1 MPTPFADPELWQHG
15 TFTFVVASQNSTI
28 DSRGNKTGDG
38 EAIALTFKLKPSGG
52 SVQQLEESDKATE
65 PYEAKLVAVNGD
77 YEEFALPVGI
87 KQGDVGDGIL
97 QGRRCKATV
106 KAIAQSSLA
115 PLLVGILGSSV
126 RLELD
131 YRIQRGSVM

>member
-1 MPTPFADPELWQHG
+1 MPTPFANSELWQHG
-15 TFTFVVASQNSTI
+15 TFTFVVASSISTV
-28 DSRGNKTGDG
+28 DSRGNKTGTG

-52 SVQQLEESDKATE
+52 SVQQLEESDKAVE

-77 YEEFALPVGI
+77 YEKFALPLGI
-87 KQGDVGDGIL
+87 KQGDVGDGVF
-97 QGRRCKATV
+97 QGRKCKVIV
-106 KAIAQSSLA
+106 KAIAQSSLS

-131 YRIQRGSVM
+131 YRIQRGSVA